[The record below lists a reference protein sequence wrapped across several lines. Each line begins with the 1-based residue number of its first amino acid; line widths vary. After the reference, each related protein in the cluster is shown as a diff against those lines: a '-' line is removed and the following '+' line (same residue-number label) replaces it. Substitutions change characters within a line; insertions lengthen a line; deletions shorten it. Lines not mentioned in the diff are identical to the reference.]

1 MIHGCDWT
9 CEKKQDGCFFFG
21 SSPHECPPILLGE
34 ILWFSW
40 EYLNLF
46 NQWFSHEDHG
56 AFNKSRKN
64 CLGVS
69 NIFYFPFHNGMS
81 SFPLTDIFS
90 RWLKPPTSK
99 PIDSIDRISVKDF
112 RFSIALTRCKRS
124 YPWSS
129 VDSMHLCRRSEGRWA
144 RNMGHWH
151 GHEPWKTWWFHWD
164 LTMKKNMAM
173 FFFLGMAMPFW
184 REKMIDH
191 ALFSR

>member
-1 MIHGCDWT
+1 MIFPWRSWGFQQIP
-9 CEKKQDGCFFFG
+9 KK
-21 SSPHECPPILLGE
+21 LLGG
-34 ILWFSW
+34 FKH
-40 EYLNLF
+40 F
-46 NQWFSHEDHG
+46 F
-56 AFNKSRKN
+56 
-64 CLGVS
+64 
-69 NIFYFPFHNGMS
+69 IFHFIYGMS